1 MMFDIMLN
9 GSSCLLSY
17 EAFLSDV
24 LRQTEE
30 ANDDGTRDD
39 NFREVGVILVF
50 AEHNSIL
57 LHVLIF
63 MHFFTSIQEDCIK
76 RKERIGN
83 LHVLIFSISVRTAVL
98 ICCRVVCSSFGCIL
112 LTKTYQI

>member
-1 MMFDIMLN
+1 MLN
-9 GSSCLLSY
+9 GSSCPLSY

-57 LHVLIF
+57 LHVFFFL
-63 MHFFTSIQEDCIK
+63 HFFTSIQEDCTEYIEK
-76 RKERIGN
+76 GKNRKLTCLNFFHFSKNCCPYLLPCGVFFIW
-83 LHVLIFSISVRTAVL
+83 LHS
-98 ICCRVVCSSFGCIL
+98 
-112 LTKTYQI
+112 TY